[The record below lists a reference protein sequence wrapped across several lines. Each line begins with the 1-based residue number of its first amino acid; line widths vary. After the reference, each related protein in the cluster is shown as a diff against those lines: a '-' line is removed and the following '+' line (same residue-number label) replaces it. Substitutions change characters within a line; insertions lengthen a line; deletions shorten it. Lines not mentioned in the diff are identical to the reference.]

1 MTDLDN
7 LCRENRNRPCADA
20 DCNDEDGH
28 GGEDDQGELPA
39 VDEGVD
45 QGRGEDR
52 HEEDEHPDL
61 LPDALLHLS
70 QVV

>member
-7 LCRENRNRPCADA
+7 LSREDRNRPSADA
-20 DCNDEDGH
+20 NCNDEDGH

-52 HEEDEHPDL
+52 HEEHEHPNF
-61 LPDALLHLS
+61 LPNALLHLR